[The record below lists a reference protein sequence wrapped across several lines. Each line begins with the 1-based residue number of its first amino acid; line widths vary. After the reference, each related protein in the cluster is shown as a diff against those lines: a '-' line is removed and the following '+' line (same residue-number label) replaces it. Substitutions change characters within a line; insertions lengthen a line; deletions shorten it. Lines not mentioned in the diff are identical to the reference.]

1 MKYISALLFALLL
14 GFSAFGQID
23 RDSRGISL
31 FNGNLKVGP
40 KVGINVANASF
51 DDNDRNSGSSRVRLR
66 AGAFVEIGISDAFA
80 LQPELLYSAKGFEEP
95 TSFSRERGS
104 NESDLDYLSIPI
116 IAKYAL
122 FDDSNLQVTGQ
133 AGPYFGILLS
143 AESDGRDVANS
154 YSSLDV
160 GGQVGIGA
168 AYRIGP
174 GSITLDIRAGFGLTD
189 IFDLDFSGIGP
200 SATNQT
206 LPSAT
211 VGYAFSL

>member
-80 LQPELLYSAKGFEEP
+80 LQPELLYSAKGHELLTILFKDENTEV
-95 TSFSRERGS
+95 
-104 NESDLDYLSIPI
+104 DLDYLSVPI

-174 GSITLDIRAGFGLTD
+174 GSITLDIRAGFGLTNF
-189 IFDLDFSGIGP
+189 IDLNWSPGG
-200 SATNQT
+200 ATNQV